1 MLVFSPCLH
10 QKTQPWLV
18 LGIRSILVALG
29 VGREV
34 EVPEEI
40 EGGLLEEVPEVA
52 LPEIEVH

>member
-1 MLVFSPCLH
+1 
-10 QKTQPWLV
+10 V